1 MKKISLKIKNSNIY
15 FYDKSFNQNTDF
27 LISTNTKH
35 HNYHILIFLDSRG
48 FSLKSEKNLITFFKR
63 KFKKKKYLII
73 SRPLMMTTWA
83 TLINFLKLNQNIK
96 YKYLITNMGF
106 NDFTPKKKKFAL
118 NVQKQAKLFLEKKT
132 KIEYLEKY
140 TDKKN
145 IKINLYNVNFGKS
158 FINNLNSQLPSKKL
172 ILMNTP
178 PLKKKITFTTRA
190 RPNSFFK
197 MIKTTI
203 KFNKKIKTL
212 STINFLTFDK
222 NDTYDGVHYTNYGY
236 TKIFK
241 ALNKLIFLKK

>member
-1 MKKISLKIKNSNIY
+1 
-15 FYDKSFNQNTDF
+15 
-27 LISTNTKH
+27 
-35 HNYHILIFLDSRG
+35 
-48 FSLKSEKNLITFFKR
+48 
-63 KFKKKKYLII
+63 
-73 SRPLMMTTWA
+73 MTTWA

-96 YKYLITNMGF
+96 FKYLITNMGF

-118 NVQKQAKLFLEKKT
+118 NVQKQASLFLEKKT

-145 IKINLYNVNFGKS
+145 IRINLYNINFGKN
-158 FINNLNSQLPSKKL
+158 FINNLNSHLPNEKL

-212 STINFLTFDK
+212 STINFLTF
-222 NDTYDGVHYTNYGY
+222 NNYDTYDGVHYTNLGY
-236 TKIFK
+236 KKIFK
-241 ALNKLIFLKK
+241 AINKLIFLKK

>member
-1 MKKISLKIKNSNIY
+1 
-15 FYDKSFNQNTDF
+15 
-27 LISTNTKH
+27 
-35 HNYHILIFLDSRG
+35 LIFLDSRG
-48 FSLKSEKNLITFFKR
+48 YSLESEKNLITFFQK

-73 SRPLMMTTWA
+73 SRPLEMTTWA
-83 TLINFLKLNQNIK
+83 TLINFLKLNQKIK

-118 NVQKQAKLFLEKKT
+118 NVQKQAMLFLEKKM

-145 IKINLYNVNFGKS
+145 IKINLYNVNFGES
-158 FINNLNSQLPSKKL
+158 FVNNLNSQLPSKKL

-197 MIKTTI
+197 MINTTI

-222 NDTYDGVHYTNYGY
+222 SDTYDGVHYTNFGY
-236 TKIFK
+236 AKIFK